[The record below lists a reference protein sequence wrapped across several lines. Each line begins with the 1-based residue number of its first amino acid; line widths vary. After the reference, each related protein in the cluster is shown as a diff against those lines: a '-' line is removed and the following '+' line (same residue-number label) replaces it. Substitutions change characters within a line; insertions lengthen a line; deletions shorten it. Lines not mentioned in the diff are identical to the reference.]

1 MSVQFSSLVSTSSSF
16 PPPPFPPCVSFLI
29 PVQLWRPLFPSRKRW
44 ATSSDDNSPTESV
57 LPQAKRSRYVIK
69 SLLWYSGTPSRV
81 DTIGSNNFVRYSE
94 VSLTQRLLV
103 GVVLYYR
110 AVEHNVG
117 TFSEFFLAVRWQ
129 GRLSRGY

>member
-16 PPPPFPPCVSFLI
+16 PPPLSSLRPFSHSC
-29 PVQLWRPLFPSRKRW
+29 QLWRPLFPSRKRW

-81 DTIGSNNFVRYSE
+81 DTIGSNNFVHYSE
-94 VSLTQRLLV
+94 VSLTQRLPV
-103 GVVLYYR
+103 GIVLYCR
-110 AVEHNVG
+110 AFEHNVG
-117 TFSEFFLAVRWQ
+117 TFSELFLAVRWQ